1 MFGVSGMLFSTDY
14 NNNGEKLR
22 AEASDNFVITSIQL
36 VSDSDWVPYNVG
48 EAFVKSKNYYSDLV
62 NTLSMGTNASIAF
75 NFSSNGNHNYNVGS
89 AYANPYQ
96 SLITTGNVIEATNS
110 GDHSHSASSSS
121 VQSTSFLPRHLKTK
135 LYKRKTGSSTFFK
148 LPIGTIV
155 FAENITNNDGVV
167 ASIYNGLYLYVTS
180 DDNLVGL
187 IGGKT
192 THEITTTSSA
202 SGEHSHV
209 SPGQTYA
216 QTGAENVYIG
226 PTGRTKT
233 TADGELHIHTM
244 TLSLT
249 QNKKYM
255 KLNTYIVQQ
264 ENVYISSGMIFGFTS
279 NNVPPN
285 WYCCNGQTVNGYV
298 TPDLTDRY
306 IRIGN
311 AASHKEIPPSYSD
324 VNALTHTSTNSSTN
338 TWRHR
343 HGTGGVYQ
351 STSNFGQVNC
361 FHAYADVSHVH
372 SSGPQ
377 QPSYPYEPP
386 HFNLIYYI
394 YLP

>member
-1 MFGVSGMLFSTDY
+1 
-14 NNNGEKLR
+14 
-22 AEASDNFVITSIQL
+22 
-36 VSDSDWVPYNVG
+36 
-48 EAFVKSKNYYSDLV
+48 
-62 NTLSMGTNASIAF
+62 
-75 NFSSNGNHNYNVGS
+75 
-89 AYANPYQ
+89 
-96 SLITTGNVIEATNS
+96 
-110 GDHSHSASSSS
+110 
-121 VQSTSFLPRHLKTK
+121 
-135 LYKRKTGSSTFFK
+135 

-285 WYCCNGQTVNGYV
+285 WYCCNGQTVNGYI
-298 TPDLTDRY
+298 TPNLVDRY
-306 IRIGN
+306 IVCGDVS
-311 AASHKEIPPSYSD
+311 SHKETSFDD
-324 VNALTHTSTNSSTN
+324 VNAIVLSSSSTSTDS
-338 TWRHR
+338 WYHR
-343 HGTGGVYQ
+343 HGTGNVFQNIGLRKENRY
-351 STSNFGQVNC
+351 
-361 FHAYADVSHVH
+361 HATGSVPHSHTI
-372 SSGPQ
+372 PQ
-377 QPSYPYEPP
+377 QEFPYEPP
-386 HFNLIYYI
+386 HFNLMYYV